1 MYFSRKKSIFLILV
15 LLCIL
20 TIPGCQS
27 FVNNRS
33 EYIDPNSNNLS
44 EPIKE
49 ALLENKK
56 LVLSVGTGLCENC
69 KIVENTLLEFK
80 KEKPDNLEVIIF
92 TDYTDTNTFQALGV
106 SVSPTTLLIDENHR
120 VVKRIIGPFSI
131 NELKSYLEEAEWE
144 KY

>member
-33 EYIDPNSNNLS
+33 EYIDPYSKNLS
-44 EPIKE
+44 ESIKE
-49 ALLENKK
+49 ALLKNKK

-92 TDYTDTNTFQALGV
+92 SDYTDTNTFQALGV
-106 SVSPTTLLIDENHR
+106 SVSPTTLLIDENHK
-120 VVKRIIGPFSI
+120 VVRRIIGPFTV
-131 NELKSYLEEAEWE
+131 NELKSYLKVIDWE

>member
-1 MYFSRKKSIFLILV
+1 VYYSRKKSIVLILV

-20 TIPGCQS
+20 TISGCQS

-33 EYIDPNSNNLS
+33 EYIDPNSKNLS
-44 EPIKE
+44 ESIKG
-49 ALLENKK
+49 ALLKNKK
-56 LVLSVGTGLCENC
+56 LILSVGTGLCENC

-92 TDYTDTNTFQALGV
+92 TEYTDTNTFQILGV
-106 SVSPTTLLIDENHR
+106 TVSPTTLLIDENHK
-120 VVKRIIGPFSI
+120 VVRRIIGPFTV
-131 NELKSYLEEAEWE
+131 NELKSYLEEADWE

>member
-1 MYFSRKKSIFLILV
+1 
-15 LLCIL
+15 L

-33 EYIDPNSNNLS
+33 EYIDPYSKNLS
-44 EPIKE
+44 ESIKE
-49 ALLENKK
+49 ALLKNKK
-56 LVLSVGTGLCENC
+56 LILSVGTGLCENC

>member
-20 TIPGCQS
+20 TISGCQS

-33 EYIDPNSNNLS
+33 EYIDPYSKNLS
-44 EPIKE
+44 ELIKE

>member
-20 TIPGCQS
+20 IISGCQS

-33 EYIDPNSNNLS
+33 EYIDPYSKNLS
-44 EPIKE
+44 ELIKE